1 MCQAQIYPPG
11 MHCYNRITV
20 HRVSVPLPSYP
31 SFFPP
36 QSFVPATPTT
46 PLPSLLQTPKGPSRA
61 SLLCRVPL
69 RQPTTLSPSL
79 NAHSSVSATHGELVP
94 FFLLLFIIFLC
105 VLLFNPSRL
114 YLLTLCIVINI
125 LSDFHPGPVM
135 KMLNFKTM

>member
-1 MCQAQIYPPG
+1 MCQAQIWLPVR
-11 MHCYNRITV
+11 HCYNRITV

-31 SFFPP
+31 SFFAP
-36 QSFVPATPTT
+36 QPFLPATPTP
-46 PLPSLLQTPKGPSRA
+46 PLPSLPQIPEGPSRA

-79 NAHSSVSATHGELVP
+79 NAHSSVSATHGEVVP
-94 FFLLLFIIFLC
+94 FFLLLFINFLC
-105 VLLFNPSRL
+105 MLLFNPSRL
-114 YLLTLCIVINI
+114 YLLTLWIVINI